1 MKVKLDVSPEL
12 RDAVAA
18 ELTSRGIELDED
30 APYVLTE
37 RGRFAEAL
45 TLRDAGT
52 NARVIVRA
60 GELITLEAFGHSVE
74 ARSANLAYNESAA
87 AEGRPLIERPLKR
100 EGVNYLGTALG
111 IADAV
116 ALIGVVAWGHR
127 ALERRRARRAG
138 SDGGFGGGSPEGSGN

>member
-18 ELTSRGIELDED
+18 ELASRGIELDED

-37 RGRFAEAL
+37 RGRFAETL

-74 ARSANLAYNESAA
+74 ARSARGVFLSNEPLYRLQARLDPEKFLRVSNSVIVARAA
-87 AEGRPLIERPLKR
+87 IERISPALSMKFTLTLSDKR
-100 EGVNYLGTALG
+100 RVDVTRSYYYSFKEALG
-111 IADAV
+111 I
-116 ALIGVVAWGHR
+116 
-127 ALERRRARRAG
+127 
-138 SDGGFGGGSPEGSGN
+138 

>member
-45 TLRDAGT
+45 TLRDGR
-52 NARVIVRA
+52 RVDV
-60 GELITLEAFGHSVE
+60 T
-74 ARSANLAYNESAA
+74 RSYYYSFKE
-87 AEGRPLIERPLKR
+87 
-100 EGVNYLGTALG
+100 ALG
-111 IADAV
+111 I
-116 ALIGVVAWGHR
+116 
-127 ALERRRARRAG
+127 
-138 SDGGFGGGSPEGSGN
+138 